1 MLIARLVVLELWNC
15 KLAYFFY
22 FFLSFFP
29 FRQSTFGGPAFSD
42 LQVCTFVHMMC
53 PWSRCCRLCC
63 ATNNAMTP
71 DSVTLLLLYV
81 DVAVCRPV
89 FCVSASA
96 AVLSVFL
103 CQDHKYL
110 VWSIWK
116 HQLLNCTW
124 LFFQDMLF
132 VFYTSGSSCEW
143 QDSCLVAAPYPF
155 VAEVIRPMMGSWGG
169 GGGGGGA

>member
-29 FRQSTFGGPAFSD
+29 FWQSTFGGPAFSD

-96 AVLSVFL
+96 AVLSVL
-103 CQDHKYL
+103 C
-110 VWSIWK
+110 VRIISIWCDQYGSFSSWTA
-116 HQLLNCTW
+116 HGYSSRICC
-124 LFFQDMLF
+124 LFF
-132 VFYTSGSSCEW
+132 T
-143 QDSCLVAAPYPF
+143 LVAAVVNGKIPALSLSPT
-155 VAEVIRPMMGSWGG
+155 PLWLK
-169 GGGGGGA
+169 